1 MSIFGAAKRGWG
13 MLGKLKPKPKPTPKT
28 KPWKPTTKHEKEQAF
43 ANLDPYERGAIISR
57 RESAKRGDVWTGTSI
72 VGTPSP
78 HRSAK
83 AIKKYSG
90 PHSYQLTDPARKRRG
105 PKATG
110 GRIGFKRAGPV
121 TKADLAKRDL
131 WTKREL
137 KRRSQIGQRKSRWD
151 IKGGIS
157 GHPLN
162 PLRLHAAG
170 KATDMTKMYK
180 DTYGRTRDELKKSR
194 DPKVKQV
201 AENFQKMD
209 YLDKSRSDPRYQKG
223 TSKWGKDYAPKLTK
237 RTHVGRKKG
246 GKT

>member
-1 MSIFGAAKRGWG
+1 MGW
-13 MLGKLKPKPKPTPKT
+13 LTQLLKGKKVAGKALKKYTP
-28 KPWKPTTKHEKEQAF
+28 TKHEKF
-43 ANLDPYERGAIISR
+43 MMKDPYERAAIISR
-57 RESAKRGDVWTGTSI
+57 RESAKRGDVYTGTSV

-90 PHSYQLTDPARKRRG
+90 PRSYQLTDPKRRG
-105 PKATG
+105 PHAKG

-121 TKADLAKRDL
+121 TKYDLAKRDL
-131 WTKREL
+131 WRKREL
-137 KRRSQIGQRKSRWD
+137 KRRSQIGQRKSKWD

-162 PLRLHAAG
+162 PLRIHADA

-194 DPKVKQV
+194 DPAVKKV
-201 AENFQKMD
+201 AEGFQKMD
-209 YLDKSRSDPRYQKG
+209 YRDADKG
-223 TSKWGKDYAPKLTK
+223 TQFENRNEPKLKK
-237 RTHVGRKKG
+237 RIHVGRKTG
-246 GKT
+246 GKA